1 MSQNYQAN
9 PTDAPLI
16 TRPGE
21 SKERLGTTNVTGLLP
36 DIFRTH
42 INKKFL
48 NSTLEQLLS
57 SGSLQAIN
65 SLVGSNNGYRKASDI
80 YDSSNRFA
88 DNYQFTPS
96 LVNKNDNNEITD
108 VLSYDDFI
116 SALEFNGVDVN
127 NHNNILN
134 ENGYTLR
141 LPINY
146 DMFINYHKYF
156 WALNTV
162 PVCELDYGSGPL
174 AEALLID
181 DIDGLLLGSTYTTP
195 TLANGKTLTLENGM
209 RVKFIG
215 DNVSGVNYA
224 KDITYIVDNV
234 GQPSGIKLTEQYD
247 ATGTKTWINKT
258 IYNYSDPIRDY
269 VVEPRFAAE
278 QSAWSRTN
286 LWVKDSVVI
295 SACDYNDLDSSDYAI
310 ETARAVRPIIEFFA
324 DCEKFDFGTE
334 HLMNVSHAFENI
346 VAPGTDIIGATNFN
360 LASHLA
366 TTIWSL
372 TGFDK
377 GDKVYVDSDGEL
389 TYWECAQTHNDAK
402 NPTFYMNSEYWKQIV
417 AKTVV
422 DGDTILFISSTDV
435 AYNNTIRTAV
445 VDGTGLITALTPLH
459 DSGTLTPG
467 DKIVVTVGYNE
478 VFGDEYPNDIW
489 SGSEWYWDNTTWV
502 YGQQKDYRSEGMLF
516 QAYDIDLNKL
526 DDAAVYP
533 NSSFAGDPIFD
544 YSKSTSSIY
553 DFALG
558 FKPKYAEYGNNPGFE
573 FTLGSGSIRYA
584 YNKVN
589 TNVNLSNSSVSN
601 EFEIAGFYYFK
612 NINTGKFTNNWTEV
626 RGGQPVRRHYQNIF
640 GTPSDS
646 MIVDLGTNDVHNY
659 DSFRV
664 LSKGS
669 ELEFHTHS
677 NQNSVTTFNR
687 VNGTN
692 PVLFMARNKTY
703 TFKTVFDSDD
713 LQFKDVSGNNIP
725 GLTRSPAIDNEFTIS
740 LDGTVTDALI
750 KYTLPGVDTGWISLS
765 DIKEYNVDVTIRN
778 DSGDTVL
785 PETAYVI
792 SDNHLTIT
800 HDFAADDVVD
810 VTWHTDGKLTSS
822 AQGSFLPADTHILNP
837 QNELVTTVEYSDLQ
851 HHIKSQMT
859 SIPGFSGSFFGTNN
873 YTALPM
879 LNQSGGT
886 IRQQAFSTELLTQ
899 TLSNTDSNPFSS
911 LRFVSQRYNRFKSQF
926 TQKVKQ
932 LHNTTDTSIPVY
944 ELVDRALR
952 EMNLGKNRNSDFSQ
966 SDMAF
971 YNGYESVDVNWYD
984 GDSNVFS
991 LPQTINT
998 FDDTVNHV
1006 QLWLKDVDGN
1016 GVARWRALIKDID
1029 YTLTNYNVT
1038 INTSVTFDGDS
1049 RAYAHIRWYP
1059 QNSSSFIPP
1068 SAAKMGL
1075 VRPTKLSQLSNFYI
1089 DAGYITGQD
1098 DFVAPTVGTYT
1109 DALQLHDGSIHVRMG
1124 TELYNRNSSE
1134 FNIVDAAIWELDTR
1148 IENNLSD
1155 ALNTV
1160 VDYKTIMPTAHRS
1173 TSYSW
1178 DDMSNAMRDDFNR
1191 WKTRNSV
1198 TVLNS
1203 ASYYD
1208 AGDKFTWNYSS
1219 VGPGIGGWKGV
1230 YTYYF
1235 NTDRP
1240 HTHPW
1245 EMFGYNT
1252 QPTWWIVYYDWTDV
1266 NKKAALITALK
1277 TGHYNNPADTP
1288 KYSIDYAY
1296 TNYDWDTNTLVD
1308 ITNVLL
1314 DPVAAAVVTAPV
1326 SVEAS
1331 KDFVFGDL
1339 GPIESSWRNSSEYKI
1354 NLFSTLMKLQPLW
1367 TINTYFRSLTRSI
1380 ISNPDIDTVQH
1391 YFKDT
1396 KNLGNNKNANFT
1408 YLPFADNILSTITV
1422 TNGGTYATAPVLTVF
1437 SNFGDDATVTAHVN
1451 NGTMAA
1457 VSIDNPG
1464 GNFTGRPTI
1473 VTSEGNATFNVTTI
1487 AGATRYFGGMGN
1499 AIVEFA
1505 KYNNTP
1511 VDTLVER
1518 FNNMGYSPIV
1528 KASGFVNND
1537 QNFILE
1543 SSHDKGRVYYPADSH
1558 TTILYTSQ
1566 PKDEKF
1572 FSSVKITKLAQGFS
1586 VSGMDNVGQTFSY
1599 YAPITTSS
1607 KIAVDINN
1615 KLYYNYSKYDT
1626 TATQLAYSSVLDDTQ
1641 AVYNFI
1647 LGYEKYLL
1655 AQGWKT
1661 AAWAAEAQKFVE
1673 WNATAAAGDYV
1684 FAKPDTS
1691 RLEITEPTLGYY
1703 DSLSTKYDGAYNLVD
1718 ADGKLISNDKVLI
1731 SRNIETSTGINTV
1744 MERKDN
1750 DTIIHGIRFY
1760 TVELEHVIVFDN
1772 ESLFNDVV
1780 YQPAM
1785 GNLRDRITW
1794 RGTRTKDW
1802 NGKLYAPGFV
1812 VTGDRIVNNFDTVA
1826 RELDQYYG
1834 PGNTLSNQ
1842 QMLDV
1847 ARFNVGY
1854 NRPAWADSLTLDDDT
1869 VWNFV
1874 KGTYKYS
1881 GTENALNALLR
1892 TTALYDTVADVT
1904 LHEDWAIRTADYGDT
1919 RSNET
1924 LEFVLTRDL
1933 VKTNPQPIRFT
1944 DGIRN
1949 DVLTDFVVDVDSNSN
1964 LLVTGTAG
1972 NNFQTRAPK
1981 QYNNTTSTTFADLT
1995 LVENDFS
2002 DAGLPLLTEA
2012 DYRVLNRDDFVQ
2024 FPTEVKDAYDF
2035 SGEWQ
2040 SIGQWDNKTSYKFGD
2055 KVIYQGSVFQMVDS
2069 SGATGITRPNNPI
2082 DVVGTAVLPIISKAG
2097 GTFIIGESSGTATTI
2112 NIVNTTTTTNYNPI
2126 AISGTE
2132 VNPVLAQNTT
2142 LVIAS
2147 DDNELVTVTF
2157 ANISDV
2163 IVYDSPTS
2171 TGDDVVNPVVS
2182 TPGGTLIVDGTTIT
2196 FNDIDNNNIN
2206 AESALLDVINGS
2218 LTVARINAIE
2228 ALRLVYPSGT
2238 WGAFLASYFATSVAG
2253 LDITFLLTE
2262 RGTPAYEAEIDALIT
2277 NDVNIINSLQGTV
2290 YSPTLVIAGTETV
2303 APQDST
2309 AAQTDME
2316 AGTYIDDVSIWLAAN
2331 LTTVFSSSTVVA
2343 SQSTNRVYN
2352 LAAII
2357 QKITAA
2363 AIPNIVASNS
2373 SNQLKITKTNV
2384 DTSTA
2389 ATLIIG
2395 EGTLN
2400 TTLGFPIV
2408 GETVVSTGI
2417 AVPTAGIIDLTSIV
2431 SQINTAVI
2439 PGISAQASLN
2449 NTLTISSNST
2459 QVVIDASSTALTALG
2474 IVSGTILATSN
2485 VSSTSST
2492 NDIDDIVSLINAE
2505 GLSGILA
2512 ANSNNRLK
2520 ITSTA
2525 STLYIG
2531 PGTINSV
2538 VGLQSNTYTASQT
2551 VVSNTF
2557 QAIRSENGDEIQVF
2571 LELENDPAVFSIW
2584 VADDSSLDGLGNFG
2598 YDVHQSMDFGMYVSR
2613 ACAGITEADNAE
2625 ITVSLAS
2632 DVTNNKG
2639 NSLHNL
2645 TVGDYVLIT
2654 GSNTT
2659 PKIDGI
2665 HKVVEIDANNKRRFF
2680 IDEFI
2685 EKEGNVGNIYPLRS
2699 VRFDTIDS
2707 LLSEYN
2713 SFTTVDGLSIPKY
2726 NFAGFRQNNSLR
2738 PIYAFVNSDDLGRPA
2753 VYRWTGRF
2761 GMTDGNTY
2769 GDWVKVRVTYDQA
2782 RNDLIENVKI
2792 FDAENQTYINNIE
2805 IFDPF
2810 KGIIPGFAE
2819 REIDYKS
2826 TNDIAIY
2833 NFNNASG
2840 SIVTDNAW
2848 KDSHVDERWWDL
2860 RSAVYLNYEQG
2871 NIDYKR
2877 SHWGRLFDG
2886 ASIDIYEWTR
2896 SPSLPEEWETLVTN
2910 GAVVDGKTASGEAY
2924 SYELNN
2930 ETIYQWTESVYYN
2943 PDKNRTETTYYF
2955 WVKNKTTTANNRN
2968 YNVSQLR
2975 ELLTNP
2981 SSFDISWA
2989 AAAGADELIL
2999 SNVYNFTSDN
3009 SVVQVNQKYESE
3021 TLTNSEYVLLSE
3033 KENKK
3038 LIPEYLHIKMRD
3050 SLVGYNRYSE
3060 RYTYTSYDAVTTY
3073 SVSDV
3078 VLSGNDYY
3086 ISLRDVN
3093 TGNTPNATEE
3103 FWRRIY
3109 DYELPAETQATDI
3122 DVLSPILLPNIRLH
3136 PYNRFGHLTRPAQ
3149 SLIRNKSE
3157 ARQNFIE
3164 AFNSITADIVMVS
3177 EYPNLEDYIGQTF
3190 VEGEVTYNPRDFWNY
3205 VDYTKRTY
3213 NTSGDMDYMFNTD
3226 TVVNYRVDSLTDIR
3240 EENISGTYQNGD
3252 LVYVSSIIHSD
3263 GLTRPAIY
3271 RRLDNDWVL
3280 EWKKNGTIEFSEE
3293 LWNVNKYGHG
3303 FDVTGFDSVGF
3314 DSDPSNILYHLI
3326 EQVRNKMFL
3335 TKPELYNKLWFSWL
3349 HQAVTENTTS
3359 DFAFKTTYTSMDIS
3373 YPLNTTAKLYQP
3385 QNTDVLEGFFNDIK
3399 PFHTKLRKINENPT
3413 HDETSK
3419 LEISE
3424 TYSIGIVTP

>member
-1 MSQNYQAN
+1 M
-9 PTDAPLI
+9 
-16 TRPGE
+16 
-21 SKERLGTTNVTGLLP
+21 
-36 DIFRTH
+36 
-42 INKKFL
+42 
-48 NSTLEQLLS
+48 
-57 SGSLQAIN
+57 
-65 SLVGSNNGYRKASDI
+65 
-80 YDSSNRFA
+80 
-88 DNYQFTPS
+88 
-96 LVNKNDNNEITD
+96 
-108 VLSYDDFI
+108 
-116 SALEFNGVDVN
+116 
-127 NHNNILN
+127 
-134 ENGYTLR
+134 
-141 LPINY
+141 
-146 DMFINYHKYF
+146 
-156 WALNTV
+156 
-162 PVCELDYGSGPL
+162 
-174 AEALLID
+174 
-181 DIDGLLLGSTYTTP
+181 
-195 TLANGKTLTLENGM
+195 
-209 RVKFIG
+209 
-215 DNVSGVNYA
+215 
-224 KDITYIVDNV
+224 
-234 GQPSGIKLTEQYD
+234 
-247 ATGTKTWINKT
+247 
-258 IYNYSDPIRDY
+258 
-269 VVEPRFAAE
+269 
-278 QSAWSRTN
+278 
-286 LWVKDSVVI
+286 
-295 SACDYNDLDSSDYAI
+295 
-310 ETARAVRPIIEFFA
+310 
-324 DCEKFDFGTE
+324 
-334 HLMNVSHAFENI
+334 
-346 VAPGTDIIGATNFN
+346 
-360 LASHLA
+360 
-366 TTIWSL
+366 
-372 TGFDK
+372 
-377 GDKVYVDSDGEL
+377 
-389 TYWECAQTHNDAK
+389 
-402 NPTFYMNSEYWKQIV
+402 
-417 AKTVV
+417 
-422 DGDTILFISSTDV
+422 
-435 AYNNTIRTAV
+435 
-445 VDGTGLITALTPLH
+445 
-459 DSGTLTPG
+459 
-467 DKIVVTVGYNE
+467 
-478 VFGDEYPNDIW
+478 
-489 SGSEWYWDNTTWV
+489 
-502 YGQQKDYRSEGMLF
+502 
-516 QAYDIDLNKL
+516 
-526 DDAAVYP
+526 
-533 NSSFAGDPIFD
+533 
-544 YSKSTSSIY
+544 
-553 DFALG
+553 
-558 FKPKYAEYGNNPGFE
+558 
-573 FTLGSGSIRYA
+573 
-584 YNKVN
+584 
-589 TNVNLSNSSVSN
+589 NLSNSSVSN
-601 EFEIAGFYYFK
+601 EFEIGGFYYFK
-612 NINTGKFTNNWTEV
+612 NIRTGKYTNNWTEL

-640 GTPSDS
+640 DTASS
-646 MIVDLGTNDVHNY
+646 SLIVDLGTNDVYN
-659 DSFRV
+659 DNSFRV

-669 ELEFHTHS
+669 ELEFYTHS
-677 NQNSVTTFNR
+677 NQNSVTSFNR

-692 PVLFMARNKTY
+692 PVLFMKRNKTY
-703 TFKTVFDSDD
+703 TFKTVFDEID
-713 LQFKDVSGNNIP
+713 LQFVDIGGFNISGI
-725 GLTRSPAIDNEFTIS
+725 TRGAATDNEFTIS
-740 LDGTVTDALI
+740 FDGTVTDTLI
-750 KYTLPGVDTGWISLS
+750 KYTLNGVDAGYISLTD
-765 DIKEYNVDVTIRN
+765 DIKEYNIDVTVRN
-778 DSGDTVL
+778 DNGDTTMPESAYTVL
-785 PETAYVI
+785 
-792 SDNHLTIT
+792 NNKLTIT
-800 HDFAADDVVD
+800 YDFASDDVVD
-810 VTWHTDGKLTSS
+810 VTWHTDGKFTSS

-837 QNELVTTVEYSDLQ
+837 QNEIVTTVEYSDLL

-859 SIPGFSGSFFGTNN
+859 SIPGFSGNYFGTNN

-879 LNQSGGT
+879 LNQFGGT

-911 LRFVSQRYNRFKSQF
+911 LRFVSQRYNRFKSKF

-952 EMNLGKNRNSDFSQ
+952 EMNIGKNRNSEFSQ

-971 YNGYESVDVNWYD
+971 YDGYESVDVNWYD
-984 GDSNVFS
+984 GDSNVFR

-1006 QLWLKDVDGN
+1006 QVWLKDVDGN
-1016 GVARWRALIKDID
+1016 GVARWRALNKNID
-1029 YTLTNYNVT
+1029 YTLTKYNVA

-1059 QNSSSFIPP
+1059 QNSNSFIPP

-1075 VRPTKLSQLSNFYI
+1075 VRPTRIGQLSNFYI
-1089 DAGYITGQD
+1089 DAGYITDQD
-1098 DFVAPTVGTYT
+1098 DYIVPPAGTFT
-1109 DALQLHDGSIHVRMG
+1109 NALRLHDGSIHVRLG
-1124 TELYNRNSSE
+1124 TELYDRNSSE
-1134 FNIVDAAIWELDTR
+1134 FNIADAAIWELETR
-1148 IENNLSD
+1148 IENNLSTKLD
-1155 ALNTV
+1155 TV

-1178 DDMSNAMRDDFNR
+1178 DDMTNAMRDDFNR

-1198 TVLNS
+1198 TTINS
-1203 ASYYD
+1203 ASYYN

-1219 VGPGIGGWKGV
+1219 VGPGIGGWKGL

-1235 NTDRP
+1235 NTERP
-1240 HTHPW
+1240 NTHPW

-1277 TGHYNNPADTP
+1277 TGHYNNPAETP

-1296 TNYDWDTNTLVD
+1296 TNYDWDNNTLVD
-1308 ITNVLL
+1308 ITVSLL
-1314 DPVAAAVVTAPV
+1314 DPVAAGVVTAPV
-1326 SVEAS
+1326 SFEAS
-1331 KDFVFGDL
+1331 KDFVFGDF
-1339 GPIESSWRNSSEYKI
+1339 GPVETAWRNSSEYKI
-1354 NLFSTLMKLQPLW
+1354 NLFSTLLKLQPLW

-1380 ISNPDIDTVQH
+1380 LLNSNIDTVQY
-1391 YFKDT
+1391 YFSDT
-1396 KNLGNNKNANFT
+1396 NDLGNNKNANFT
-1408 YLPFADNILSTITV
+1408 YLPFDDNILSTITV
-1422 TNGGTYATAPVLTVF
+1422 TNGGTYASAPELTVF

-1451 NGTMAA
+1451 NGTMVA

-1473 VTSEGNATFNVTTI
+1473 VSSEGTATFNVTTI

-1505 KYNNTP
+1505 KYNNTQ

-1518 FNNMGYSPIV
+1518 FNNMEYSPIV
-1528 KASGFVNND
+1528 KTSGFVNND

-1543 SSHDKGRVYYPADSH
+1543 SSHDKGRVYYPADNH

-1615 KLYYNYSKYDT
+1615 KLYYTYSKYET
-1626 TATQLAYSSVLDDTQ
+1626 TVTKLAYSSVLDNTQ

-1661 AAWAAEAQKFVE
+1661 AAWTAEAQKFVE
-1673 WNATAAAGDYV
+1673 WNATAVTDDYM

-1691 RLEITEPTLGYY
+1691 RLEITEPTVGYY

-1718 ADGKLISNDKVLI
+1718 ADSKLISNDKVLI
-1731 SRNIETSTGINTV
+1731 SRNIETGTGINTV
-1744 MERKDN
+1744 IERKDN
-1750 DTIIHGIRFY
+1750 ETIIHGIRFY

-1780 YQPAM
+1780 YQPAI
-1785 GNLRDRITW
+1785 GNLRDRIIW

-1802 NGKLYAPGFV
+1802 NGKLYAPGFI

-1834 PGNTLSNQ
+1834 PGNTLTNQ

-1854 NRPAWADSLTLDDDT
+1854 NRPVWADSLTLDDDT

-1874 KGTYKYS
+1874 KGTYKYK
-1881 GTENALNALLR
+1881 GTESALNALLR
-1892 TTALYDTVADVT
+1892 TTELYGTVADIT

-1972 NNFQTRAPK
+1972 NNFQTRVPK
-1981 QYNNTTSTTFADLT
+1981 QYNNTSATTFSDLIF
-1995 LVENDFS
+1995 VENDFS
-2002 DAGLPLLTEA
+2002 DAGLPLLTET
-2012 DYRVLNRDDFVQ
+2012 DYRALNRNDFVQ

-2040 SIGQWDNKTSYKFGD
+2040 SIEQWDNKTSYKFGD

-2069 SGATGITRPNNPI
+2069 SGATGITRPKNPI
-2082 DVVGTAVLPIISKAG
+2082 EVIGTTILPVVPKTG
-2097 GTFIIGESSGTATTI
+2097 GTFIIGESSGSATTI
-2112 NIVNTTTTTNYNPI
+2112 DIVNTTITTNYQPI
-2126 AISGTE
+2126 NIIGTE
-2132 VNPVLAQNTT
+2132 ATPILAQNAT

-2147 DDNELVTVTF
+2147 DDNELTTITF
-2157 ANISDV
+2157 TNVFDAI
-2163 IVYDSPTS
+2163 IYDSPIS
-2171 TGDDVVNPVVS
+2171 TGDDEINPIVS
-2182 TPGGTLIVDGTTIT
+2182 TSGGTFIIDGTTIT
-2196 FNDIDNNNIN
+2196 FDDVDNLNIT
-2206 AESALLDVINGS
+2206 AEEALLDVITGT
-2218 LTVARINAIE
+2218 LTIARINAIE

-2238 WGAFLASYFATSVAG
+2238 WGAFLASYFATSAAG

-2277 NDVNIINSLQGTV
+2277 NDVNIVNSLRGTS
-2290 YSPTLVIAGTETV
+2290 YSPTLVIAGSETV
-2303 APQDST
+2303 ASLDISDSQ
-2309 AAQTDME
+2309 ADMIS
-2316 AGTYIDDVSIWLAAN
+2316 GTYVDDVSTWLAAN
-2331 LTTVFSSSTVVA
+2331 LTTVFSTSTVVA
-2343 SQSTNRVYN
+2343 TQAINRVYN

-2357 QKITAA
+2357 QKITVASIA
-2363 AIPNIVASNS
+2363 NIVASNS
-2373 SNQLKITKTNV
+2373 SNQLKITKTNI

-2389 ATLIIG
+2389 ATLTIG

-2400 TTLGFPIV
+2400 ATLGFPII
-2408 GETVVSTGI
+2408 GETVVSTGSVI
-2417 AVPTAGIIDLTSIV
+2417 STEGIIDLTSIV
-2431 SQINTAVI
+2431 SQINAAVI
-2439 PGISAQASLN
+2439 PGINAQSSVGN
-2449 NTLTISSNST
+2449 SLTITSNAT
-2459 QVVIDASSTALTALG
+2459 QVVISAASTALTALG
-2474 IVSGTILATSN
+2474 ISFGTIAAASSTST
-2485 VSSTSST
+2485 TSST
-2492 NDIDDIVSLINAE
+2492 NDIDDIVGIINAE

-2512 ANSNNRLK
+2512 SNSNNRLK

-2525 STLYIG
+2525 DTLYIG

-2538 VGLQSNTYTASQT
+2538 VGLQSNTYQASET
-2551 VVSNTF
+2551 IISNTF
-2557 QAIRSENGDEIQVF
+2557 QAISNGTQVF
-2571 LELENDPAVFSIW
+2571 LELENDPNVFSIW
-2584 VADDSSLDGLGNFG
+2584 VADNSSLDGLGNFG
-2598 YDVHQSMDFGMYVSR
+2598 YDVHQSMDFGMYIAS

-2632 DVTNNKG
+2632 DITNDKST
-2639 NSLHNL
+2639 SLHNL
-2645 TVGDYVLIT
+2645 VVGDYVLIV

-2659 PKIDGI
+2659 PSLDGI
-2665 HKVVEIDANNKRRFF
+2665 HQVVETDTNNKRKFY

-2699 VRFDTIDS
+2699 VRFDT
-2707 LLSEYN
+2707 LAGMLSEYN
-2713 SFTTVDGLSIPKY
+2713 SFITVDGLSIPKY
-2726 NFAGFRQNNSLR
+2726 NFAGYRQNNSLQ

-2769 GDWVKVRVTYDQA
+2769 GDWIKVRVTYDQA
-2782 RNDLIENVKI
+2782 RNDLIDNVKI
-2792 FDAENQTYINNIE
+2792 FDAENQTSINNIE

-2810 KGIIPGFAE
+2810 KGIIPGFIE

-2826 TNDIAIY
+2826 TNDVAIY
-2833 NFNNASG
+2833 NFNNSSG

-2848 KDSHVDERWWDL
+2848 KDDHVDERWWDL

-2896 SPSLPEEWETLVTN
+2896 SPSLPEEWATLVEN
-2910 GAVVDGKTASGEAY
+2910 GAVVDGKAASGEAY

-2943 PDKNRTETTYYF
+2943 PNKKRTETTYYF
-2955 WVKNKTTTANNRN
+2955 WVKNKITTANNRN
-2968 YNVSQLR
+2968 YNVSQLSA
-2975 ELLTNP
+2975 LLTNP
-2981 SSFDISWA
+2981 SSFNISWA
-2989 AAAGADELIL
+2989 AAAGSDELIL

-3050 SLVGYNRYSE
+3050 SLVGYNRYSD
-3060 RYTYTSYDAVTTY
+3060 RYTYTTYNAGTTY
-3073 SVSDV
+3073 SESEV
-3078 VLSGNDYY
+3078 VQYGNEFY
-3086 ISLRDVN
+3086 ISLSDRYELGVFVPN
-3093 TGNTPNATEE
+3093 IGNTPDTTEE

-3109 DYELPAETQATDI
+3109 EYALPPETQATDI
-3122 DVLSPILLPNIRLH
+3122 DVLAPILLPNIRLH

-3164 AFNSITADIVMVS
+3164 TFNSITADIVMVS

-3205 VDYTKRTY
+3205 VDYTRRTY
-3213 NTSGDMDYMFNTD
+3213 NAAGDMDYMFDTD
-3226 TVVNYRVDSLTDIR
+3226 IIANYRVNSMTDIR
-3240 EENISGTYQNGD
+3240 EENISGTYQDDD
-3252 LVYVSSIIHSD
+3252 LVYVRNIIHSD

-3271 RRLDNDWVL
+3271 RRLNNDWVL

-3303 FDVTGFDSVGF
+3303 VDVTGFDSVGF

-3335 TKPELYNKLWFSWL
+3335 TRPALYNKLWFSWL
-3349 HQAVTENTTS
+3349 HQSVTENTTS
-3359 DFAFKTTYTSMDIS
+3359 DFAFKTTFASVDIS
-3373 YPLNTTAKLYQP
+3373 YPLNTTARLYQP
-3385 QNTDVLEGFFNDIK
+3385 QKTEVLKDFFNDIK
-3399 PFHTKLRKINENPT
+3399 PFHTKLRKINEHPT
-3413 HDETSK
+3413 HNETSRI
-3419 LEISE
+3419 EISE
-3424 TYSIGIVTP
+3424 TYSVGIVTP